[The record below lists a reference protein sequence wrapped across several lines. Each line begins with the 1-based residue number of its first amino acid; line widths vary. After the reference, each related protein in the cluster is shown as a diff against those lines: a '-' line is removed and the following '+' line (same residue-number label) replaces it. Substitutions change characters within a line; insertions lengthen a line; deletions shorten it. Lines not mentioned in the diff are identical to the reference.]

1 MKREITF
8 RLTNYDATPIQY
20 TDAHPIYGND
30 FAINVEKESGQ
41 VFYREKL
48 SDSLTFVAEDFS
60 WIMAQSFDAIIFV
73 VMFIYDGGVL
83 SKSWFGKFSRTD
95 CTINEIDKIIKV
107 TPEPSDDF
115 NDILSIMDREVNIK
129 DLDIAMP

>member
-8 RLTNYDATPIQY
+8 RLANYDATPIQY

-48 SDSLTFVAEDFS
+48 SDNLTFVAEDFS
-60 WIMAQSFDAIIFV
+60 WIMAQPFDAIIYLT
-73 VMFIYDGGVL
+73 MFIYDGGT
-83 SKSWFGKFSRTD
+83 STKSWSGKFSRTD
-95 CTINEIDKIIKV
+95 CIINEIDKILKV
-107 TPEPSDDF
+107 KPDTED
-115 NDILSIMDREVNIK
+115 V
-129 DLDIAMP
+129 

>member
-8 RLTNYDATPIQY
+8 RLANYDATPVQY

-48 SDSLTFVAEDFS
+48 SDNLTYNGKLAESNLLFMCLHFFEESLWGFV
-60 WIMAQSFDAIIFV
+60 MC
-73 VMFIYDGGVL
+73 L
-83 SKSWFGKFSRTD
+83 
-95 CTINEIDKIIKV
+95 
-107 TPEPSDDF
+107 
-115 NDILSIMDREVNIK
+115 
-129 DLDIAMP
+129 